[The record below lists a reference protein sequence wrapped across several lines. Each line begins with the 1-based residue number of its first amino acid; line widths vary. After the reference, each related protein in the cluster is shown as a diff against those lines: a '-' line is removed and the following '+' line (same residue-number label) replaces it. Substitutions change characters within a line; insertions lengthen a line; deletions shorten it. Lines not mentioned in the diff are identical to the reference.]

1 MDTRHCAG
9 RCLLTEGSL
18 CPRVESVYAI
28 VPWVHKIYK
37 HKVVSIIY
45 LRAANSQ
52 QTANMLVR
60 CGLARATIPAL
71 MPVVQPGNKLH
82 SSSAGWH
89 RARAPWRPLP
99 TLWERAW
106 ADLPW
111 ACSHG
116 KQLLATGHT
125 FRFKKNLPLTL
136 WTLPRCSYRT
146 WSWLRKASVT

>member
-1 MDTRHCAG
+1 MDTRHSAG
-9 RCLLTEGSL
+9 RCLLTEGSV

-71 MPVVQPGNKLH
+71 VPAVQPGNKPRSTPARQAGTGQGRHGAPSPPCEKGRGQTCRGLVPMGNSFWLQETRSLLRRTCH
-82 SSSAGWH
+82 WPHGPFPVVLTEPGAGW
-89 RARAPWRPLP
+89 
-99 TLWERAW
+99 ER
-106 ADLPW
+106 L
-111 ACSHG
+111 
-116 KQLLATGHT
+116 Q
-125 FRFKKNLPLTL
+125 
-136 WTLPRCSYRT
+136 
-146 WSWLRKASVT
+146 